1 MDTYDEDVGD
11 RDAKRADI
19 AAQLE
24 REAAQLATR
33 VEHFDVVDAGNTISL
48 SDNDHDSNSNL

>member
-48 SDNDHDSNSNL
+48 RLK

>member
-11 RDAKRADI
+11 RDVKRADI

-24 REAAQLATR
+24 REAAQLATL
-33 VEHFDVVDAGNTISL
+33 VEHFDLVDAGNTIL
-48 SDNDHDSNSNL
+48 YTITK